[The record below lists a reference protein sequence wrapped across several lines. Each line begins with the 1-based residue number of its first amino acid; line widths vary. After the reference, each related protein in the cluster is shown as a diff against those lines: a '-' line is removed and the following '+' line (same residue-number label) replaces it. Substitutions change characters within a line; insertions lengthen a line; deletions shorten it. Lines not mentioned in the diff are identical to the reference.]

1 MKVRIGNDIRLNLTL
16 RGPKSYDQA
25 NIKQLRAY
33 FVNTSMKKFTEPWID
48 PCAGCCG
55 PNAYS
60 LHSCGPD
67 HYHHLPYDCFRA
79 GFCGY
84 RHDHHHP
91 HCCPFGCKDPM
102 HCWHSH
108 YCSFDNIHPSMRP
121 NYGHPFHC
129 DDHACYAH
137 CSHYGHDMCDFG
149 WAPVPPHVNE
159 DFKFLAPSRVM
170 EGYNRAQVYFPAADQ
185 FACGE
190 YKLVIVLVL
199 YETGWGRC
207 DLHTY
212 TIDYGK
218 VLTLVDDESGVDGDV
233 TIDVDTDSLEDG
245 GIASL
250 DLARLDIH
258 MRQDSYLGLGAEDIR
273 GQKYNINVT
282 LKNGSV
288 VPFDPNNWEFVNLKF
303 QSTDEDVVEI
313 NPNGTLH
320 SKPVVK
326 DTQVK
331 IIVKTADN
339 HVEREF
345 YVTVETNKMCYIGFS
360 PVRPKYTINRIDQ
373 SFEDL
378 YPSGILNPDMIKQ
391 EADGS
396 LIGAENLNLSDL
408 KKVSDIEGTHRVVNN
423 TDGYYLWIVSNR
435 PVTAVMSGLGDLPM
449 SSPEIDANGVYYY
462 ACINPL
468 QANTAEN
475 PESYIKV
482 KC

>member
-218 VLTLVDDESGVDGDV
+218 VLTLVDDESGVDGDIV
-233 TIDVDTDSLEDG
+233 IDVDTDSLENGD
-245 GIASL
+245 IA
-250 DLARLDIH
+250 AINVVENTYH
-258 MRQDSYLGLGAEDIR
+258 MYQNKYMALGASDNY
-273 GQKYNINVT
+273 GKKYNIEVT
-282 LKNGSV
+282 LGNGSTITYN
-288 VPFDPNNWEFVNLKF
+288 PRNWPYTPLRFE
-303 QSTDEDVVEI
+303 STNTDLVQIDNDGIIMTKSSPKMKEVRM
-313 NPNGTLH
+313 
-320 SKPVVK
+320 
-326 DTQVK
+326 
-331 IIVKTADN
+331 IVKSAVSELISD
-339 HVEREF
+339 EF
-345 YVTVETNKMCYIGFS
+345 TVVIEPAEKCYIGYA
-360 PVRPKYTINRIDQ
+360 PVRPLGAVRNDQ
-373 SFEDL
+373 SFEND
-378 YPSGILNPDMIKQ
+378 NQ
-391 EADGS
+391 EASDITS
-396 LIGAENLNLSDL
+396 GAENVDLSL
-408 KKVSDIEGTHRVVNN
+408 LTELEDIEGTHEVTN
-423 TDGYYLWIVSNR
+423 THNGWYLWIVSNK
-435 PVTAVMSGLGDLPM
+435 PISLVHSGIGNVPI
-449 SSPEIDANGVYYY
+449 SSPEVIGSKYYY
-462 ACINPL
+462 ACLNPVRVDSD
-468 QANTAEN
+468 ASIKT
-475 PESYIKV
+475 YIKIV
-482 KC
+482 A